1 MTLHTFAAMLDY
13 FKTPVK
19 IEEQIESIEQLKTY
33 LSNLNP
39 ECVELLSSSRFAI
52 NEEFVNLETKLSPN
66 SEVFLVPPSSGG

>member
-1 MTLHTFAAMLDY
+1 MTLHTFASMSDY

-39 ECVELLSSSRFAI
+39 ECVELLSSSRFAL
-52 NEEFVNLETKLSPN
+52 NEEFVNLEAKLSPN

>member
-1 MTLHTFAAMLDY
+1 MTLHTFASMSDY

-19 IEEQIESIEQLKTY
+19 IEEQIESIKQLKTY

-52 NEEFVNLETKLSPN
+52 NEEFVSLETKLSPN
-66 SEVFLVPPSSGG
+66 SEVFLVPPSTGG